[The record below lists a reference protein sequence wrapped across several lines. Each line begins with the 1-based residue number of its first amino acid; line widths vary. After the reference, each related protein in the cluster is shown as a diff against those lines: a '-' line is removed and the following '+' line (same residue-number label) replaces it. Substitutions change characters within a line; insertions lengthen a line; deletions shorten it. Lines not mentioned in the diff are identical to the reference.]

1 MGTSVPLPRH
11 RSTRQPALV
20 INGIIIHLHNDMPVL
35 ADMEELP
42 EPGDRLLRCTNVR
55 QLDGKRPAFVHEKN
69 STFIFPLAV
78 IRLIEVPQLS
88 ESSSVA
94 MQDDYEPR
102 TSAESQLH
110 IDEVDEEAEEDLLA
124 RIRQI

>member
-1 MGTSVPLPRH
+1 
-11 RSTRQPALV
+11 V

-35 ADMEELP
+35 VDMEELP

-55 QLDGKRPAFVHEKN
+55 QMDGKRPAFVHQKN

-78 IRLIEVPQLS
+78 IRLIEVPQMS
-88 ESSSVA
+88 EGSAVA

-102 TSAESQLH
+102 TSAQTAAAL
-110 IDEVDEEAEEDLLA
+110 DEADEEAEEDLLA